1 VGRRWLSMGDADY
14 YKRLTLEAK
23 LIKQKYKTLGTGREG
38 KLSKWSGYITVR
50 NSPLFISIQIPEGFP
65 NKPPIIN
72 ASGVQTNLN
81 EKLDVLKN
89 WRQEYNVTDVID
101 ALKKYLEEKI
111 DADKTMSRRLA
122 EELQRMRE
130 NSHLLMSGSEYVS
143 IRVMRDTP
151 SLREYRLMVVFLK
164 YSKPRLNGKVISI
177 KLTLPE
183 GFPMEKPRIEI
194 SSGKED
200 IDLNL
205 ENYLEN
211 LPPIRDWTPDRHL
224 FEVASSILDFFNN
237 FAMAVCPICLNK
249 ITAQEYH
256 STIKCRNLRCQS
268 LYHKNCFEGWIRQGY
283 KRECVYCNTPI

>member
-1 VGRRWLSMGDADY
+1 MGDIDY

-50 NSPLFISIQIPEGFP
+50 NRPLFVSIQIPEDFP
-65 NKPPIIN
+65 NKPPLIK

-81 EKLDVLKN
+81 EELGVLKN

-101 ALKKYLEEKI
+101 ALRKYLEEKI
-111 DADKTMSRRLA
+111 DADKTTPRRLA
-122 EELQRMRE
+122 EELQRMIE
-130 NSHLLMSGSEYVS
+130 NSHLLMSRSEYVS
-143 IRVMRDTP
+143 IRLTRDTS

-164 YSKPRLNGKVISI
+164 YSKPRLNGKVINI
-177 KLTLPE
+177 KLVLPE
-183 GFPMEKPRIEI
+183 EFPTVKPRIEI
-194 SSGKED
+194 SSGKEE

-205 ENYLEN
+205 EKYLEN
-211 LPPIRDWTPDRHL
+211 LPPMRNWTPDKHL
-224 FEVASSILDFFNN
+224 FEVALSILEFFSN

-249 ITAQEYH
+249 ITAQEYD
-256 STIKCRNLRCQS
+256 SAIKCINPRCRS

-283 KRECVYCNTPI
+283 KRECVFCDTPV